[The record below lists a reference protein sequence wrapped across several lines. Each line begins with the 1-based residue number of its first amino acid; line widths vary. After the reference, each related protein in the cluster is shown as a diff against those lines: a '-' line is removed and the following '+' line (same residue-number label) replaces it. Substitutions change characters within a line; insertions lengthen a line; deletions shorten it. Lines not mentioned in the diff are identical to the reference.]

1 MRFLVRRLEAFNRDE
16 LPSGGGVQPLRRRLL
31 LFVPRLIEF
40 LVMYAVGLVA
50 LAAILVLM
58 GIGWL
63 MGLDREISRR
73 GG

>member
-16 LPSGGGVQPLRRRLL
+16 LPGWGGVQPLRRRLL
-31 LFVPRLIEF
+31 LFVPHLIEF